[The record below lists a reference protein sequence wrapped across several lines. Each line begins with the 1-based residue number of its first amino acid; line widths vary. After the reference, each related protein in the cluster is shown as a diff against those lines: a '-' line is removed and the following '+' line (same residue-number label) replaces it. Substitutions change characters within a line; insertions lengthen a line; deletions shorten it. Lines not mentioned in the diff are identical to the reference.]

1 MVTGYHRP
9 VGQFMQCSLCN
20 TPGTRFVKARHPRY
34 GIVYLCDA
42 CCEKERDVLCP
53 AGRSCAC
60 DPDAVR

>member
-1 MVTGYHRP
+1 
-9 VGQFMQCSLCN
+9 MQCSLCN